1 MPLLAGVNSIKDIDS
16 PMKFFIFIAMVVT
29 ANLTLADYVVQGT
42 SVKCADTFV
51 VEKNNLV
58 NSQPKSKKYQNDDG
72 SWVMYWSE
80 EHAATCKVNG
90 YDIKAKV
97 KGREARAKGACGSSP
112 GSNLNL
118 IVNGVEVLQYSL
130 MNNWCYQSL
139 DRVEIDG
146 DNITICGHSGHDKN
160 KGCFSN
166 SLEDLIK
173 IGLPLSP
180 FPINKLLS
188 NK

>member
-1 MPLLAGVNSIKDIDS
+1 MT
-16 PMKFFIFIAMVVT
+16 VT
-29 ANLTLADYVVQGT
+29 TKLTLADYVVQGT
-42 SVKCADTFV
+42 SVECSDRFV
-51 VEKNNLV
+51 VEKHNLI

-72 SWVMYWSE
+72 SWVLFWSE
-80 EHAATCKVNG
+80 EYAVNCKVNG
-90 YDIKAKV
+90 YEINAKI
-97 KGREARAKGACGSSP
+97 KGRETRAKGACGSNP
-112 GSNLNL
+112 GSNLNI
-118 IVNGVEVLQYSL
+118 IVNDLEVLRYSL

-146 DNITICGHSGHDKN
+146 DSIKICGHTGHDKN
-160 KGCFSN
+160 KACFSN

-180 FPINKLLS
+180 FPIDKLLS